1 MRYLSLLS
9 LLFLSIVSFAQ
20 DRILVDGIFDEWD
33 AYPITYADII
43 GDDGFSG
50 VDFGQLK
57 IYNDEEFLFFSLE
70 VGTAI
75 NIQDLNN
82 ISIYLETDDNA
93 STGFSING
101 IGADLIYSFG
111 NREGTFIAG
120 SNSYFI
126 SHSDIGLINAPTVTS
141 SRFEIA
147 IKRDATIFGNSVFQ
161 SDKIKVVFRDDF
173 SSGDLIPN
181 INNEVEYSFLNEDLE
196 LLPSY
201 SIPKSPT
208 ADLRILSYNVLSDG
222 IFDSSRQ
229 PAFERIL
236 QATQPDIIGFQEI
249 YDKTSVQVADQ
260 VGIMTQ
266 TQWYHAKQGPD
277 CHAIS
282 RYPIIESAFI
292 PGYNQ
297 GAGNG
302 AFLIDLPGVA
312 EHLLLI
318 VAHPPCCSNDVGR
331 QIEVDLI
338 MKFLREAKSGNGPF
352 PLESESRIVIVGDM
366 NFVGDSRQLETF
378 LTGNIADE
386 SSYGADF
393 NPDWDGND
401 LLDSHPYATGV
412 PFSYTW
418 YSPNS
423 SFSPGRLDYIIYSGS
438 NLTLQNSYSL
448 FTPAL
453 PQDSLNLYNLNA
465 NDVITASDHLPVVAD
480 FKIENFTVP
489 TEEVAEENLGLLKVY
504 PNPSFGL
511 TELSFSTK
519 QQDFVVVQLIN
530 QDGKEIKTLQQK
542 VMPAGEHSFQFDTS
556 DIPSGV
562 YLIKMKTSKF
572 TESVKLIIVK

>member
-1 MRYLSLLS
+1 MRHLTLLS
-9 LLFLSIVSFAQ
+9 LLFFSIVSFAQ

-33 AYPITYADII
+33 EYPVIYSDAT

-50 VDFGQLK
+50 IDFGQLK
-57 IYNDEEFLFFSLE
+57 ISNDAEFLFFSLE
-70 VGTAI
+70 VGTEI

-101 IGADLIYSFG
+101 IGADLVYRFG
-111 NREGTFIAG
+111 NREGTFYAG

-147 IKRDATIFGNSVFQ
+147 IKRGATIFGNSVFQ
-161 SDKIKVVFRDDF
+161 SDKVKVVFRDGF

-181 INNEVEYSFLNEDLE
+181 TNDEVEYSFLNEGLE
-196 LLPSY
+196 PLPTY

-222 IFDSSRQ
+222 LFDSDRE

-249 YDKTSVQVADQ
+249 YDNSSEQVANQ
-260 VGIMTQ
+260 VGYMTGV
-266 TQWYHAKQGPD
+266 QWYHAKQGPD

-292 PGYNQ
+292 AGYNQ

-318 VAHPPCCSNDVGR
+318 VAHPPCCSNDFGR
-331 QIEVDLI
+331 QVEADLI
-338 MKFLREAKSGNGPF
+338 MEFLREAKNGNGPF
-352 PLESESRIVIVGDM
+352 PLEAESRIVIVGDM
-366 NFVGDSRQLETF
+366 NFVGDGGQLETL
-378 LTGNIADE
+378 LTGDIANE
-386 SSYGADF
+386 SAYGADF

-423 SFSPGRLDYIIYSGS
+423 SFSPGRLDFILYSGS

-453 PQDSLNLYNLNA
+453 PQDSLTTYNLNA

-489 TEEVAEENLGLLKVY
+489 TKDVLAENWGNLKVY

-511 TELSFSTK
+511 TSVSFNLN
-519 QQDFVVVQLIN
+519 QQDFVNIQLIN
-530 QDGKEIKTLQQK
+530 QNGKEIKTLQQSN
-542 VMPAGEHSFQFDTS
+542 MSAGAHELLLNTS
-556 DIPSGV
+556 NIPTGMYFV
-562 YLIKMKTSKF
+562 KMTTSEFVVSEKIF
-572 TESVKLIIVK
+572 VVR